1 MDEYLGQ
8 VVDLE
13 NSRTISGQKYTLE
26 SVIIVQNITLETLN
40 GELIDFPSL
49 LTVSTN
55 QTITGDFE
63 MQRMNASF
71 IEVHRINGQN
81 LTDYI
86 RTSGT
91 DEVQFVTGVV
101 DMENIDVRGTLSL
114 ENHVLNG
121 CNLTRYL
128 DVTEFDHLDSLV
140 IADGSLTLEEPF
152 QNNMDL
158 AALVYE

>member
-101 DMENIDVRGTLSL
+101 DMENIDVRGTLSI